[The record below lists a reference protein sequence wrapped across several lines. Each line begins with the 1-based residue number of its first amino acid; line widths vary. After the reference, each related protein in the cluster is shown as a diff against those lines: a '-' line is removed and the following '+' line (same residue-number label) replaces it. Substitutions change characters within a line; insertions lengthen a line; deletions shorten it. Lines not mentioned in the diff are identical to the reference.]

1 MTTHAVFGFMSPS
14 GRDTH
19 KILVAE
25 KTISVRLDDESQ
37 RALRRLVDRGASQSE
52 AIRRALID
60 SASSAWPEQARM
72 DAERIAN
79 DPNDRAE
86 IAAVR
91 AFIGSSTIR

>member
-1 MTTHAVFGFMSPS
+1 M
-14 GRDTH
+14 H
-19 KILVAE
+19 KALVAE
-25 KTISVRLDDESQ
+25 KTISVKLDDESQ
-37 RALRRLVDRGASQSE
+37 RALRRLMNRGASQSK

-60 SASSAWPEQARM
+60 SARLAWLEQARV

>member
-1 MTTHAVFGFMSPS
+1 MTNAIQSAAVP
-14 GRDTH
+14 D
-19 KILVAE
+19 

-37 RALRRLVDRGASQSE
+37 RALRRLMERGLSQSE

-60 SASSAWPEQARM
+60 SASSAWLEQARA

-79 DPNDRAE
+79 DPSDRAE

-91 AFIGSSTIR
+91 AFIDELAPPR